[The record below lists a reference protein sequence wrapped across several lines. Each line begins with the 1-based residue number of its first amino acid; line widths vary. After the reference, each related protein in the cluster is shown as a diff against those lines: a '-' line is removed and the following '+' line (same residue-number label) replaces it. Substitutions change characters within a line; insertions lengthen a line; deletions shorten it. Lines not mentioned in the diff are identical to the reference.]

1 MTESPDERRLTATDD
16 NDPRAEARD
25 RRRRVIREAIRPHSA
40 PQRGTA
46 LAQRVGRLLLPLYR
60 LPHAA
65 RVDEFDRRL
74 LLLMNEHIDFDGA
87 WFGHSSILPDGP
99 LPHSACLHNLSP
111 GFMHDWEQVKL
122 RDPLARLAETSPE
135 KIVVASTSTV
145 PMDDAMQHFCKA
157 QGIAQVLFAVC
168 MDPEHHR
175 ATHLSLYRRTRRR
188 FEAADAHLL
197 ELAIEHMAAALEYNR
212 LYWMHATDG
221 AAGRA
226 ASALFDSHGVLQYAD
241 DTFFELAALEW
252 PSWDRAGL
260 PNEARVR
267 MFDDASSNPV
277 FCGAHI
283 RLQSERLGDYVLVRA
298 RAVGVGGVLSPREL
312 AVARIFC
319 DGCTYKGVAKRL
331 GIAPATARHHLRR
344 VYVKLR
350 VTTKSELIRVLDD
363 DGSLA

>member
-1 MTESPDERRLTATDD
+1 VT
-16 NDPRAEARD
+16 
-25 RRRRVIREAIRPHSA
+25 REAIRPHSA
-40 PQRGTA
+40 PQRSTA

-65 RVDEFDRRL
+65 RVGEFDRRL
-74 LLLMNEHIDFDGA
+74 LLLTSEHIDFDGA

-99 LPHSACLHNLSP
+99 LPHSACLHNLGP
-111 GFMHDWEQVKL
+111 GFMHGWEQVKR
-122 RDPLARLAETSPE
+122 RDPLAHLAETSRE
-135 KIVVASTSTV
+135 KIAVASTSTA
-145 PMDDAMQHFCKA
+145 PLDDAMRHFCRS
-157 QGIAQVLFAVC
+157 QGIAEVLFAVC
-168 MDPEHHR
+168 TDPERHR

-197 ELAIEHMAAALEYNR
+197 ALAIEHMAAALEYNR

-226 ASALFDSHGVLQYAD
+226 ASALFDSHGMLQYAD
-241 DTFFELAALEW
+241 DAFVELAALEW

-260 PNEARVR
+260 PETARARVL
-267 MFDDASSNPV
+267 DDALSNPA
-277 FCGAHI
+277 FCGARI

-298 RAVGVGGVLSPREL
+298 RAAGVGSVLSPREL

-344 VYVKLR
+344 VYMKLS

-363 DGSLA
+363 DGALA